1 MADQA
6 TITRALTVPLMLL
19 GTALAV
25 IWLVNTSGVSGLVL
39 IPIILGAMFFWLQPA
54 KMVAMLPPAVVLT
67 LIVPGL
73 PGVMTLAQALTMLLA
88 VWGIFARATV
98 RGEGLRRTT
107 SDWAILGFLGVMI
120 LLMVVRGFGMR
131 IGGGTKYGGF
141 GYVLLITSVMAY
153 FFAPYVTLSR
163 KNIVWIIVGT
173 VIASAIPLTVE
184 ASIIITGGATGAL
197 LNYFT
202 LLPEYTMEA
211 LRVGEMGLTRI
222 SSGRTF
228 GLALLMFGLVLR
240 SRGPFRTLMRLVLVF
255 LGFGFVL
262 LSGFRSVFVLA
273 VGIMAWWAWYRSA
286 HRVGTVML
294 SLLAGLAVWGGA
306 VIAGPSL
313 PGPFQRAL
321 SFLPGVHV
329 DYMVFDRAQA
339 SISWRLDIWRECLK
353 HVPEYLLVGRGIVTD
368 VLPLAWMRREF
379 YVTPDFYYEMK
390 GYHSGPL
397 SLLLD
402 FGLPGFVV
410 GTLFFVSV
418 CREGWAFLR
427 RNKPDYND
435 LIWRYYLYLLI
446 TASVSALSFYL
457 ITGDV
462 RASVPLFV
470 VDAIVLRLVR
480 KHLAAAPKKET
491 APGPRPVLAAW
502 RDRPLDAPVASGE
515 PVPT

>member
-6 TITRALTVPLMLL
+6 TVTRALTVPLMLL
-19 GTALAV
+19 GTAIAV
-25 IWLVNTSGVSGLVL
+25 IWLVNTSGVSGLFL
-39 IPIILGAMFFWLQPA
+39 IPIIFGAVFFWLQPA
-54 KMVAMLPPAVVLT
+54 KMVAMLPPAIAMT

-73 PGVMTLAQALTMLLA
+73 PGLLTLGQALTILLA

-98 RGEGLRRTT
+98 KGEGIRRST

-153 FFAPYVTLSR
+153 FYSPYVTLSR
-163 KNIVWIIVGT
+163 KNIVWILVAT
-173 VIASAIPLTVE
+173 VVASAIPFAIEV
-184 ASIIITGGATGAL
+184 SIIVTGGATGWL
-197 LNYFT
+197 MGFFT
-202 LLPEYTMEA
+202 LLPEYTMESV
-211 LRVGEMGLTRI
+211 RVGEAGLARISAGRTLGIALIAMALVFRYNNPMKFLLRIAFLVGGMGLI
-222 SSGRTF
+222 
-228 GLALLMFGLVLR
+228 LY
-240 SRGPFRTLMRLVLVF
+240 
-255 LGFGFVL
+255 
-262 LSGFRSVFVLA
+262 SGFRSVLVA
-273 VGIMAWWAWYRSA
+273 IGMVVAWWFWARSR
-286 HRVGTVML
+286 HRVGAAML
-294 SLLAGLAVWGGA
+294 ILFGFATAWVGA
-306 VIAGPSL
+306 VVLGSSL

-321 SFLPGVHV
+321 SFLPGVYV
-329 DYMVFDRAQA
+329 DPVVAASADA
-339 SISWRLDIWRECLK
+339 SITWRLEIWKQCVK
-353 HVPEYLLVGRGIVTD
+353 HVPEFLLVGRGIVTD
-368 VLPLAWMRREF
+368 VMPLAWMRREF
-379 YVTPDFYYEMK
+379 YVTPEFYYEMK

-402 FGLPGFVV
+402 FGLPGFIA

-446 TASVSALSFYL
+446 TTSVSALSFYL

-480 KHLAAAPKKET
+480 KHLAAAPKEERVP
-491 APGPRPVLAAW
+491 ASRPVLATW
-502 RDRPLDAPVASGE
+502 RDRPLDVPLASGA
-515 PVPT
+515 PART